1 MRPLEGAQ
9 VISREAIITLCLTSD
24 NALLTVQE
32 EGNRR
37 GCDVSTIDRMLR
49 REEVQERTG
58 LSRSAIY
65 RLMREGDF
73 PLPHRVGQRAVRW
86 RESDLEAW
94 LASRPLATGRKAAA

>member
-1 MRPLEGAQ
+1 M
-9 VISREAIITLCLTSD
+9 
-24 NALLTVQE
+24 
-32 EGNRR
+32 
-37 GCDVSTIDRMLR
+37 STIDRMLR

-73 PLPHRVGQRAVRW
+73 PLPQRVGQRAVRW

-94 LASRPLATGRKAAA
+94 LASRPLASGRKAAA

>member
-1 MRPLEGAQ
+1 MEG
-9 VISREAIITLCLTSD
+9 IW
-24 NALLTVQE
+24 
-32 EGNRR
+32 R
-37 GCDVSTIDRMLR
+37 GSDVSTIDRMLR

-73 PLPHRVGQRAVRW
+73 PLPRRIGQRAVRW

-94 LASRPLATGRKAAA
+94 LASRPLATGRRAAA

>member
-1 MRPLEGAQ
+1 MLFDKCFRS
-9 VISREAIITLCLTSD
+9 ISIPGMK
-24 NALLTVQE
+24 
-32 EGNRR
+32 GNRR
-37 GCDVSTIDRMLR
+37 GCDVSTISRMLR

-65 RLMREGDF
+65 RLMREDDF

-94 LASRPLATGRKAAA
+94 LASRPVATGRKAAA

>member
-1 MRPLEGAQ
+1 M
-9 VISREAIITLCLTSD
+9 
-24 NALLTVQE
+24 
-32 EGNRR
+32 
-37 GCDVSTIDRMLR
+37 STIDHMLR
-49 REEVQERTG
+49 REEVQKRTG

-73 PLPHRVGQRAVRW
+73 PLPRRLGQRAVRW

>member
-1 MRPLEGAQ
+1 M
-9 VISREAIITLCLTSD
+9 I
-24 NALLTVQE
+24 LTVAE
-32 EGNRR
+32 LEGNRR
-37 GCDVSTIDRMLR
+37 GCDVSTIDHMLR
-49 REEVQERTG
+49 REEVQKRTG

-94 LASRPLATGRKAAA
+94 LASRPLATGRRKAAA